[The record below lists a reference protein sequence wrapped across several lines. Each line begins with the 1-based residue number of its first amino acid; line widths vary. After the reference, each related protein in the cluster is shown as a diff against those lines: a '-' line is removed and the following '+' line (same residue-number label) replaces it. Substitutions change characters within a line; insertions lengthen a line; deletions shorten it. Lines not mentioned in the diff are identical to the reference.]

1 MKINNQTLFSIIFI
15 CFALVGKCM
24 SHEKPSPEPP
34 SSSSPTPPSTSTP
47 SSPTPSSSSP
57 TPPSTSTPS
66 TSTSYSPTTP
76 SASYSPTTP
85 STSYSPTT
93 PSTSTSTS
101 TPSTPTPSTST
112 NNGRKTKTSTSYFS
126 ETNDKFSDTPY
137 VDAPSGSPS
146 ATKGGS
152 ASFGFSSTFSASFQD
167 YLKAKQGDK
176 SKIKYNPSLQ
186 QICSRTHHADVCLAT
201 ISPLLKHKFDAIH
214 VLEASIIVCT
224 QNLKAIVARI
234 EKNVVGSHAIAAS
247 LLLDCQKHYTK
258 ALMNLHKALKAIHAR
273 KFAIVTKML
282 SAAVADVSTAESKI
296 VDLKLNMFRVE
307 YFSFVSFTASN
318 CLSIA
323 SLVPN

>member
-1 MKINNQTLFSIIFI
+1 MKINNQTLFSIILI
-15 CFALVGKCM
+15 CFALAGKCM
-24 SHEKPSPEPP
+24 SHEKPPPPSSPTPS

-47 SSPTPSSSSP
+47 LT
-57 TPPSTSTPS
+57 PSTSTPS
-66 TSTSYSPTTP
+66 TST
-76 SASYSPTTP
+76 P
-85 STSYSPTT
+85 STST
-93 PSTSTSTS
+93 PSTSTPTPYTPSTS
-101 TPSTPTPSTST
+101 TPTPNTPSTSTPTPNTPSTPTPSTPSPST
-112 NNGRKTKTSTSYFS
+112 NNGRKTKTSSSYYS
-126 ETNDKFSDTPY
+126 ETSDQSSDTPY
-137 VDAPSGSPS
+137 IDAPSGSPS

-152 ASFGFSSTFSASFQD
+152 ASFGISSSFSASFSD
-167 YLKAKQGDK
+167 YLKVKRGDK

-234 EKNVVGSHAIAAS
+234 ERHVVGSHVIATS
-247 LLLDCQKHYTK
+247 LLIDCQKHYTK

-273 KFAIVTKML
+273 NFALVTKML

-296 VDLKLNMFRVE
+296 VDLKVNIFRVE